1 MITILIDLHIE
12 TTTRNAT
19 HTDLQLGPKS
29 ETPFIALK
37 WLMDN

>member
-19 HTDLQLGPKS
+19 HTDLQLGPNVK
-29 ETPFIALK
+29 PRL
-37 WLMDN
+37 